1 MPDRKTRSR
10 GACATCKRRKRKC
23 DKARPSCL
31 ACQRRELPCEGYAL
45 KLQWDCGVASRG
57 RLAGYALPILSAG
70 NGHEESPPGSVVS
83 LFDGQVNHSRGSGGA
98 RGLQSPQPSTSEG
111 RVSEANPDTDRDA
124 DSVLVDEKQGRLFSN
139 CQYCLLFVAWVRGV
153 SGVLL
158 QHGIYSLY
166 ATSTD
171 DQFKQNFAQAS
182 TESPALVSVCLAL
195 ELMSEHKDVAE
206 EAHLS
211 FERALHI
218 FGNELGNCDCVIN
231 RGTLCAGLVLCTLSI
246 IRSLPWTN
254 QLHCMA
260 DLYHLRGD
268 LSLLPPITD
277 PFTDHCLEVMGVM
290 DLPNLVFGRRTP
302 CLGFW
307 RRLRQAKGK
316 WRNDVVGGVETMSG
330 LPRSLLDIL
339 ARTDDRSAQTEL
351 WNWHGQMGEYLQAQL
366 WDVWRYAGIILA
378 RRKAGRKPG
387 DHEAYSEDGSP
398 DGLPSTE
405 YLLWR
410 LIASLDAL
418 RLGLQQPE
426 SSHLLFGN
434 AAFWPYLVARC
445 EFALLRSNQE
455 WTAVL
460 HKLFEMMLCSCKA
473 RHIQIAQ
480 DLIHEAWERGDEV
493 FDLHETGGPLTS
505 KSRVDL
511 PKKKNQGTLL

>member
-1 MPDRKTRSR
+1 MPERKTRSR

-23 DKARPSCL
+23 DEARPSCL
-31 ACQRRELPCEGYAL
+31 VCQRRQLPCEGYAL

-57 RLAGYALPILSAG
+57 RRAGYALPILSAD
-70 NGHEESPPGSVVS
+70 NGHEESPPGSVVP
-83 LFDGQVNHSRGSGGA
+83 LFDGQVNPSMGSDGA

-111 RVSEANPDTDRDA
+111 RVSEVDPDTVEDA
-124 DSVLVDEKQGRLFSN
+124 GSVLVDEEQGRLFSN
-139 CQYCLLFVAWVRGV
+139 FLH
-153 SGVLL
+153 
-158 QHGIYSLY
+158 HGIYSLY

-171 DQFKQNFAQAS
+171 DQLKQNFAQAS

-195 ELMSEHKDVAE
+195 ELMSQHKDVAE

-218 FGNELGNCDCVIN
+218 FKNELSNCAGVMK
-231 RGTLCAGLVLCTLSI
+231 RGTLCAGLVLCTISI

-268 LSLLPPITD
+268 LSSLPPIAD

-302 CLGFW
+302 CLDFW

-316 WRNDVVGGVETMSG
+316 WRNNLVGGVETMSG

-339 ARTDDRSAQTEL
+339 ARTDDRSAQAEL
-351 WNWHGQMGEYLQAQL
+351 WNWHGQMGDYLQAQL
-366 WDVWRYAGIILA
+366 WDVWRYAGIILV
-378 RRKAGRKPG
+378 RRKAGRKPE
-387 DHEAYSEDGSP
+387 DHEANSEDESP

-410 LIASLDAL
+410 LIAGLDAL

-445 EFALLRSNQE
+445 EFALLRSNKE

-460 HKLFEMMLCSCKA
+460 DKLFEMMLCSCKP
-473 RHIQIAQ
+473 RHIQVAQ
-480 DLIHEAWERGDEV
+480 DIIHEAWERGYEA
-493 FDLHETGGPLTS
+493 FDLHETA
-505 KSRVDL
+505 
-511 PKKKNQGTLL
+511 LLRGVELAAF